1 MECLNY
7 ILSILISLKDQAEE
21 DDEDVE
27 PKPFLVIRHVDWKN
41 VGKVNLKKSCR
52 LEECW

>member
-1 MECLNY
+1 MEWLNY
-7 ILSILISLKDQAEE
+7 SLFILISLKDQEEE

-41 VGKVNLKKSCR
+41 VGKVNFKSC
-52 LEECW
+52 